1 METANDASPFFW
13 ASPLLQ
19 PPPPPPPLTPSKRK
33 RRTSSTLLS
42 TSTDTPTAGVV
53 AVAGGGDAAAAT
65 NTATQSE
72 SRPMRRKKKNDDEE
86 NVLTPE
92 QLNQMRVAAIS
103 AAKQKNDGSVVARPQ
118 GGGNFSKRRGPKC
131 KTNQFRGVTR
141 YRRTGRWEAH
151 IWANSRQIHL
161 GSFEMPADAARAFD
175 RAFIRFRSNSAWS
188 AAAVASDAAPSPATA
203 NEEEEQQQHHQGKKP
218 TELPV
223 TTTTTATA
231 TAVAAPSS
239 TTTAT
244 EEEEQQQQTQQGM
257 KLTRLPSLEKGEYD
271 KIDKELNFPLN
282 EYKTDRLLVEA
293 FTTRMSQKD
302 FVTAV
307 RQGGFGVLQS
317 HDEKKD

>member
-1 METANDASPFFW
+1 
-13 ASPLLQ
+13 
-19 PPPPPPPLTPSKRK
+19 
-33 RRTSSTLLS
+33 
-42 TSTDTPTAGVV
+42 
-53 AVAGGGDAAAAT
+53 
-65 NTATQSE
+65 
-72 SRPMRRKKKNDDEE
+72 MRRKKKNDDEE

-175 RAFIRFRSNSAWS
+175 RAFIRLRSNSAWS

-203 NEEEEQQQHHQGKKP
+203 NEEEEEQHQGKKP

-239 TTTAT
+239 TTAN

-257 KLTRLPSLEKGEYD
+257 KLTKLPSLEKGEYD

-282 EYKTDRLLVEA
+282 EYETDRLLVEA

-317 HDEKKD
+317 HNEKKD